1 MKPLPWAQASIRRF
15 LLVLLLPGLGAVFA
29 GELWLGWRTA
39 SEAADA
45 AYDRSLLGAVK
56 SIDSSI
62 STASGGLGVELPY
75 RMLEFFE
82 LMAQGQVFYR
92 VATEDGLVEI
102 GSANL
107 PAPTKPLQ
115 TGVPQFHEGE
125 YVGQAVR
132 VGSYARDL
140 NPPLAGQ
147 TGPQRV
153 VIQVAETLEARN
165 DFRHALVL
173 QSLARDVMLM
183 LAASALLALAI
194 AWAMRPLDRL
204 RQEVDARDPQDMTPM
219 DAHGTPSEVLP
230 LVQAINHHI
239 HRNREQTE
247 ARRRFIDDASHQLRT
262 PLTTLVTQVA
272 YAQREA
278 DPAAQRQVLDNIR
291 QQLDETIR
299 QTNQML
305 SLARADS
312 APPQRQP
319 FDAVSLAEGLVRQWW
334 AFAREQGV
342 DLGLDAPPHPLPLW
356 GEPDLLREALA
367 NLLHN
372 AIRHGGAAGQATLV
386 VRGLPDGGVQVAVVD
401 NGLGLPPDE
410 LRRAGERFFRG
421 RGGLVPGSG
430 LGLAIVRTVAE
441 RQGGQMQVAAGPGGC
456 GLAVTLT
463 LPASPELSASVTAV
477 PGFTSG

>member
-1 MKPLPWAQASIRRF
+1 VTPLSWSRASIRRF

-29 GELWLGWRTA
+29 GELWLAWRTA

-82 LMAQGQVFYR
+82 LTAQGQVFYR

-102 GSANL
+102 GSADL
-107 PAPTKPLQ
+107 PAPPRPLL
-115 TGVPQFHEGE
+115 TGQPQFHEGA

-132 VGSYARDL
+132 VGSYAREL

-147 TGPQRV
+147 AGPQRV
-153 VIQVAETLEARN
+153 VIQVAETMEART
-165 DFRHALVL
+165 DFRRALVL
-173 QSLARDVMLM
+173 QSLARDVLLM
-183 LAASALLALAI
+183 VAASALLALAI

-204 RQEVDARDPQDMTPM
+204 RQEVEARDPQDMTPM
-219 DAHGTPSEVLP
+219 DASGAPAEVLP

-239 HRNREQTE
+239 ARNREQTE

-262 PLTTLVTQVA
+262 PLTTLATQVA

-278 DPAAQRQVLDNIR
+278 DPSAQRKVLDNIR
-291 QQLDETIR
+291 AQLDETIR

-319 FDAVSLAEGLVRQWW
+319 FDAVALAEALVRQWW
-334 AFAREQGV
+334 GPARDQGV
-342 DLGLDAPPHPLPLW
+342 DLGLDAPDHPLPLL

-372 AIRHGGAAGQATLV
+372 AIRHGGAGGYVTLT
-386 VRGLPDGGVQVAVVD
+386 VRAEPGESVRLSVVD
-401 NGLGLPPDE
+401 NGPGLPPDE
-410 LRRAGERFFRG
+410 LARVGERFFRG
-421 RGGLVPGSG
+421 SGGALPGSG
-430 LGLAIVRTVAE
+430 LGLAIVRTVAQ
-441 RQGGQMQVAAGPGGC
+441 RHGGQMRVATGPEGR

-463 LPASPELSASVTAV
+463 LPASAAPSAGTGAT
-477 PGFTSG
+477 G

>member
-1 MKPLPWAQASIRRF
+1 MTPLSWSRASIRRF

-29 GELWLGWRTA
+29 GELWLAWRTA

-82 LMAQGQVFYR
+82 LTAQGQVFYR

-107 PAPTKPLQ
+107 PAPPSPLL
-115 TGVPQFHEGE
+115 TGQPQFHEGT

-132 VGSYARDL
+132 VGSYAREL

-147 TGPQRV
+147 AGPQRV
-153 VIQVAETLEARN
+153 VIQVAETLESRTE
-165 DFRHALVL
+165 FRRSLVL
-173 QSLARDVMLM
+173 QSLARDVLLM
-183 LAASALLALAI
+183 VAASALLALAI

-204 RQEVDARDPQDMTPM
+204 RQEVDARDPQDLTPV
-219 DAHGTPSEVLP
+219 DDTGAPAEVRP

-239 HRNREQTE
+239 ARNREQAE

-262 PLTTLVTQVA
+262 PLTTLATQVA

-278 DPAAQRQVLDNIR
+278 DPAAQREVLDNIR
-291 QQLDETIR
+291 AQLDETIR

-319 FDAVSLAEGLVRQWW
+319 FDAVALAEALVRQWW
-334 AFAREQGV
+334 APARDQGV
-342 DLGLDAPPHPLPLW
+342 DLGLDAPDHPLPLQ

-372 AIRHGGAAGQATLV
+372 AIRHGGSGGQVTLTV
-386 VRGLPDGGVQVAVVD
+386 CAVAEGAVRLSVVD
-401 NGLGLPPDE
+401 NGPGLPPDE
-410 LRRAGERFFRG
+410 LARAGERFFRG
-421 RGGLVPGSG
+421 GGGALPGSG
-430 LGLAIVRTVAE
+430 LGLAIVRTVAQ
-441 RQGGQMQVAAGPGGC
+441 RHGGQMRVTAGPEGR
-456 GLAVTLT
+456 GLAVTIT
-463 LPASPELSASVTAV
+463 LPSARAPESM
-477 PGFTSG
+477 PG

>member
-1 MKPLPWAQASIRRF
+1 MTAAGWARASIRRF

-29 GELWLGWRTA
+29 GELWLAWRTA

-82 LMAQGQVFYR
+82 LTAQGQVFYR

-102 GSANL
+102 GSADL
-107 PAPTKPLQ
+107 PAPPQPLQ
-115 TGVPQFHEGE
+115 TGQPQFHEGE
-125 YVGQAVR
+125 YLGQAVR
-132 VGSYARDL
+132 VGSYAREL
-140 NPPLAGQ
+140 NPPLAASSGR
-147 TGPQRV
+147 QRV
-153 VIQVAETLEARN
+153 LIQVAETLEARN
-165 DFRHALVL
+165 DFRRALVL
-173 QSLARDVMLM
+173 QSLARDVLLM
-183 LAASALLALAI
+183 VAATGLLVLAI

-204 RQEVDARDPQDMTPM
+204 RQDVDARDPQDLTPVD
-219 DAHGTPSEVLP
+219 DAGAPAEVRP

-239 HRNREQTE
+239 ERNREQVE

-278 DPAAQRQVLDNIR
+278 DPSAQRQVLENIR
-291 QQLDETIR
+291 EQLDETIR

-312 APPQRQP
+312 APPQHQL
-319 FDAVSLAEGLVRQWW
+319 FDVVALAEGLVRQWW
-334 AFAREQGV
+334 APAREQGV
-342 DLGLDAPPHPLPLW
+342 DLGLEAPDGPLTLH

-372 AIRHGGAAGQATLV
+372 AIRHGGAGCHVTLV
-386 VRGLPDGGVQVAVVD
+386 VREQPGLAVQIAVVD
-401 NGLGLPPDE
+401 DGPGLPVEE
-410 LRRAGERFFRG
+410 LARAGERFFRG
-421 RGGLVPGSG
+421 RGGALPGSG
-430 LGLAIVRTVAE
+430 LGLAIVRTVAQ
-441 RQGGQMQVAAGPGGC
+441 RHGGQMQVSKGPEGR
-456 GLAVTLT
+456 GLAVALS
-463 LPASPELSASVTAV
+463 LPAP
-477 PGFTSG
+477 PGLDVAPG

>member
-1 MKPLPWAQASIRRF
+1 MTPLSWSRASIRRF

-29 GELWLGWRTA
+29 GELWLAWRTA

-82 LMAQGQVFYR
+82 LTAQGQVFYR

-102 GSANL
+102 GSADL
-107 PAPTKPLQ
+107 PAPPRPLL
-115 TGVPQFHEGE
+115 TGQPQFHEGA

-132 VGSYARDL
+132 VGSYAREL

-147 TGPQRV
+147 AGPQRV
-153 VIQVAETLEARN
+153 VIQVAETMEART
-165 DFRHALVL
+165 DFRRALVL
-173 QSLARDVMLM
+173 QSLARDVLLM
-183 LAASALLALAI
+183 VAASALLALAI

-219 DAHGTPSEVLP
+219 DASGAPAEVLP

-239 HRNREQTE
+239 ERHREQTE

-262 PLTTLVTQVA
+262 PLTTLATQVA

-278 DPAAQRQVLDNIR
+278 DPSAQREVLDNIR
-291 QQLDETIR
+291 AQLDETIR

-319 FDAVSLAEGLVRQWW
+319 FDGVALAEALVRQWW
-334 AFAREQGV
+334 GPAREQGV
-342 DLGLDAPPHPLPLW
+342 DLGLDAPDHPLPLL

-372 AIRHGGAAGQATLV
+372 AIRHGGAGGHVTLT
-386 VRGLPDGGVQVAVVD
+386 VRAEPGESVRLSVVD
-401 NGLGLPPDE
+401 NGPGLPPDE
-410 LRRAGERFFRG
+410 LARAGERFFRG
-421 RGGLVPGSG
+421 GGALPGSG
-430 LGLAIVRTVAE
+430 LGLAIVRTVAQ
-441 RQGGQMQVAAGPGGC
+441 RHDGQMRVATGPEGR

-463 LPASPELSASVTAV
+463 LPASAAPSAGTGAT
-477 PGFTSG
+477 G

>member
-1 MKPLPWAQASIRRF
+1 MPWSRVSIRRF
-15 LLVLLLPGLGAVFA
+15 LLLLLLPGMGAVFG
-29 GELWLGWRTA
+29 GELWLAWRTA

-82 LMAQGQVFYR
+82 LTAQGQVFYR

-102 GSANL
+102 GSADL
-107 PAPTKPLQ
+107 PPPPRPLK
-115 TGVPQFHEGE
+115 TGQPQFHEGE

-132 VGSYARDL
+132 VGSYAREL

-147 TGPQRV
+147 TEPQRV

-165 DFRHALVL
+165 DFRHSLVF
-173 QSLARDVMLM
+173 QSLARDVLLM
-183 LAASALLALAI
+183 LAATGLLALAI
-194 AWAMRPLDRL
+194 AWAMRPLNRI
-204 RQEVDARDPQDMTPM
+204 RQEVDARDPQDLTPM
-219 DAHGTPSEVLP
+219 DDSGAPAEVRP

-239 HRNREQTE
+239 ERNREQAE

-262 PLTTLVTQVA
+262 PLTTLATQVA
-272 YAQREA
+272 YAQRET
-278 DPAAQRQVLDNIR
+278 DPAAQREVLETIR
-291 QQLDETIR
+291 EQLDETIR

-319 FDAVSLAEGLVRQWW
+319 FEAVALAEALVRQWW
-334 AFAREQGV
+334 GPAREQGV
-342 DLGLDAPPHPLPLW
+342 DLGLDAPDRPVPLQ
-356 GEPDLLREALA
+356 GEADLLREALA

-372 AIRHGGAAGQATLV
+372 AIRHGGAGCHVTLV
-386 VRGLPDGGVQVAVVD
+386 VRGESNGWIQLAVVD
-401 NGLGLPPDE
+401 DGPGLPIEE
-410 LRRAGERFFRG
+410 LARAGERFFRG
-421 RGGLVPGSG
+421 RGGALPGSG
-430 LGLAIVRTVAE
+430 LGLAIVRTVAQ
-441 RQGGQMQVAAGPGGC
+441 RHGGQMQVSPGREGG
-456 GLAVTLT
+456 GLAVTLK
-463 LPASPELSASVTAV
+463 LPAQPV
-477 PGFTSG
+477 PGALAG

>member
-1 MKPLPWAQASIRRF
+1 MTPRAWSRASIRRF
-15 LLVLLLPGLGAVFA
+15 LLVLLLPGLGAVFGA
-29 GELWLGWRTA
+29 ELWLAWRTA

-82 LMAQGQVFYR
+82 LTAQGQVFYR
-92 VATEDGLVEI
+92 VATEDALVEI

-107 PAPTKPLQ
+107 PAPPRPLL
-115 TGVPQFHEGE
+115 TGQPQFHEGV

-132 VGSYARDL
+132 VGSYAREL
-140 NPPLAGQ
+140 HPPLAGQ
-147 TGPQRV
+147 SGPQRV
-153 VIQVAETLEARN
+153 VIQVAETLEARTG
-165 DFRHALVL
+165 FRRALVL
-173 QSLARDVMLM
+173 QSLARDVLLM

-204 RQEVDARDPQDMTPM
+204 RREVDARNPQDMTPM
-219 DAHGTPSEVLP
+219 DASGAPAEVLP

-239 HRNREQTE
+239 DRHREQTE

-262 PLTTLVTQVA
+262 PLTTLATQVA

-278 DPAAQRQVLDNIR
+278 DPAAQREALNNIR
-291 QQLDETIR
+291 TQLDETIR

-312 APPQRQP
+312 APAQHKP
-319 FDAVSLAEGLVRQWW
+319 FDAVALAEALVGQWW
-334 AFAREQGV
+334 GPARDQGV
-342 DLGLDAPPHPLPLW
+342 DLGLDAPDHPLALS

-372 AIRHGGAAGQATLV
+372 AIRHGGAGSHVTLT
-386 VRGLPDGGVQVAVVD
+386 VRREADGAVQLTVVD
-401 NGLGLPPDE
+401 DGPGLPPDE
-410 LRRAGERFFRG
+410 LARAGERFFRG
-421 RGGLVPGSG
+421 RGAALPGSG

-441 RQGGQMQVAAGPGGC
+441 RHGGQMQVVPSPEGR

-463 LPASPELSASVTAV
+463 LPAGAAPTAAIQV
-477 PGFTSG
+477 PG

>member
-1 MKPLPWAQASIRRF
+1 MTVSGWARASVRRF

-29 GELWLGWRTA
+29 GELWLAWRTA

-82 LMAQGQVFYR
+82 LTAQGQVFYR
-92 VATEDGLVEI
+92 VATEDALVEI
-102 GSANL
+102 GSADL
-107 PAPTKPLQ
+107 PAPPRPLQ
-115 TGVPQFHEGE
+115 TGRPQFHEGV
-125 YVGQAVR
+125 YVGQPVR

-147 TGPQRV
+147 AGPQRV

-165 DFRHALVL
+165 DFRRGLVL
-173 QSLARDVMLM
+173 QALARDLLLM
-183 LAASALLALAI
+183 MAACALLILAI

-204 RQEVDARDPQDMTPM
+204 RQEVDARDPQDLTPVN
-219 DAHGTPSEVLP
+219 DTEAPVEVRP

-239 HRNREQTE
+239 ERNREQAE

-272 YAQREA
+272 YAQREP
-278 DPAAQRQVLDNIR
+278 DPAAQRQALESIR
-291 QQLDETIR
+291 EQLDETIR

-312 APPQRQP
+312 APPQRES
-319 FDAVSLAEGLVRQWW
+319 FDVVAMAESLMRQWW
-334 AFAREQGV
+334 GSAREQGV
-342 DLGLDAPPHPLPLW
+342 DLGLDVPEQAWHLV
-356 GEPDLLREALA
+356 GEPGLLREALA

-372 AIRHGGAAGQATLV
+372 AIRHGGKGSRVTLMV
-386 VRGLPDGGVQVAVVD
+386 HALPDGRVRMAVAD
-401 NGLGLPPDE
+401 DGPGLPPDE
-410 LRRAGERFFRG
+410 LARAGERFFRG
-421 RGGLVPGSG
+421 RGGTLPGTG
-430 LGLAIVRTVAE
+430 LGLSIVRTVAQ
-441 RQGGQMQVAAGPGGC
+441 RHGGQMQVNAGPDGR
-456 GLAVTLT
+456 GLTVSLT
-463 LPASPELSASVTAV
+463 LPALPAPESVT
-477 PGFTSG
+477 G

>member
-1 MKPLPWAQASIRRF
+1 MTPQAWSRASIRRF

-29 GELWLGWRTA
+29 GELWLAWRTA

-82 LMAQGQVFYR
+82 LTAQGQVFYR

-107 PAPTKPLQ
+107 PAPPRPLL
-115 TGVPQFHEGE
+115 TGQPQFHEGA

-140 NPPLAGQ
+140 QPPLAGQ

-153 VIQVAETLEARN
+153 VIQVAETLEARTG
-165 DFRHALVL
+165 FRRALVL
-173 QSLARDVMLM
+173 QSLGRDVLLM

-219 DAHGTPSEVLP
+219 DASGAPAEVLP

-239 HRNREQTE
+239 ERHREQTE
-247 ARRRFIDDASHQLRT
+247 AQRRFIDDASHQLRT
-262 PLTTLVTQVA
+262 PLTTLATQVA

-278 DPAAQRQVLDNIR
+278 NPAAQRQALDNIR
-291 QQLDETIR
+291 AQLDETIR

-319 FDAVSLAEGLVRQWW
+319 FDVVALAEALVRQWW
-334 AFAREQGV
+334 GPARDQGV
-342 DLGLDAPPHPLPLW
+342 DLGLDAPDHALPLA

-372 AIRHGGAAGQATLV
+372 AIRHGGAGSHVTLTVRADAAGA
-386 VRGLPDGGVQVAVVD
+386 VRLSVVD
-401 NGLGLPPDE
+401 DGPGLPPEE
-410 LRRAGERFFRG
+410 LVRAGERFFRG
-421 RGGLVPGSG
+421 GGGALPGSG
-430 LGLAIVRTVAE
+430 LGLAIVRTVAQ
-441 RQGGQMQVAAGPGGC
+441 RHGGQMEVAAGPEGQ

-463 LPASPELSASVTAV
+463 LPTSAATAA
-477 PGFTSG
+477 GTGATG

>member
-1 MKPLPWAQASIRRF
+1 MKPLTWSRTSIRRF

-82 LMAQGQVFYR
+82 LTAQGQVFYR

-102 GSANL
+102 GSADL
-107 PAPTKPLQ
+107 PAPPRPLK
-115 TGVPQFHEGE
+115 TGQPQFHEGV

-132 VGSYARDL
+132 LGSYAREL

-147 TGPQRV
+147 TAPQRV

-165 DFRHALVL
+165 DFRRALVL
-173 QSLARDVMLM
+173 QSLARDVLLM

-204 RQEVDARDPQDMTPM
+204 RQEVDAREPQDMTPM
-219 DAHGTPSEVLP
+219 DARDAPAEVLP

-239 HRNREQTE
+239 DRNREQAE

-262 PLTTLVTQVA
+262 PLTTLATQVA

-278 DPAAQRQVLDNIR
+278 DPSALREVLDNIR

-319 FDAVSLAEGLVRQWW
+319 FDAVALAEVLMRQWW
-334 AFAREQGV
+334 APARDQGV
-342 DLGLDAPPHPLPLW
+342 DLGLDTPEHPLPMV

-372 AIRHGGAAGQATLV
+372 AIRHGGAGCHVTLV
-386 VRGLPDGGVQVAVVD
+386 VRGRPDGTVQLAVVD
-401 NGLGLPPDE
+401 DGPGLPPED
-410 LRRAGERFFRG
+410 LARAGERFFRG
-421 RGGLVPGSG
+421 RGGALPGSG
-430 LGLAIVRTVAE
+430 LGLAIVRTVTQ
-441 RQGGQMQVAAGPGGC
+441 RLGGQMQVTAGPEGQ

-463 LPASPELSASVTAV
+463 LPAGLMSDTV
-477 PGFTSG
+477 SG

>member
-1 MKPLPWAQASIRRF
+1 VTPLSWSRASIRRF

-29 GELWLGWRTA
+29 GELWLAWRTA

-82 LMAQGQVFYR
+82 LTAQGQVFYR

-102 GSANL
+102 GSADL
-107 PAPTKPLQ
+107 PAPPMPLQ
-115 TGVPQFHEGE
+115 TGQPQFHEGA
-125 YVGQAVR
+125 YVGHAVR
-132 VGSYARDL
+132 VGSYAREL

-147 TGPQRV
+147 AGPQRV
-153 VIQVAETLEARN
+153 VIQVAETLESRTA
-165 DFRHALVL
+165 FRRGLVL
-173 QSLARDVMLM
+173 QSLARDVLLM
-183 LAASALLALAI
+183 VAASALLALAI

-204 RQEVDARDPQDMTPM
+204 RQEVDARDPQDLTPG
-219 DAHGTPSEVLP
+219 DDTAAPAEVRP

-239 HRNREQTE
+239 ARNREQTE

-262 PLTTLVTQVA
+262 PLTTLATQVA

-278 DPAAQRQVLDNIR
+278 DPAAQRQVLDKIR
-291 QQLDETIR
+291 AQLDETIR

-319 FDAVSLAEGLVRQWW
+319 FDAVALAEALVRQWW
-334 AFAREQGV
+334 GPARDQGV
-342 DLGLDAPPHPLPLW
+342 DLGLHAPDHALPLS

-372 AIRHGGAAGQATLV
+372 AIRHGGAGGHVTLT
-386 VRGLPDGGVQVAVVD
+386 VRGGAEGEVQMTVMD
-401 NGLGLPPDE
+401 NGPGLPPDE
-410 LRRAGERFFRG
+410 LARAGERFFRG
-421 RGGLVPGSG
+421 GGGTLPGSG
-430 LGLAIVRTVAE
+430 LGLAIVRTVAQ
-441 RQGGQMQVAAGPGGC
+441 RHGGQMQVAAGPEGQ

-463 LPASPELSASVTAV
+463 LPAPPAAESL
-477 PGFTSG
+477 PG

>member
-1 MKPLPWAQASIRRF
+1 MTVAGWARASIRRF
-15 LLVLLLPGLGAVFA
+15 LLVLLLPGLGVVIA

-39 SEAADA
+39 SDAADA

-62 STASGGLGVELPY
+62 STASGGIGVELPY

-82 LMAQGQVFYR
+82 LTAQGQVFYR

-102 GSANL
+102 GSADL
-107 PAPTKPLQ
+107 PAPPRPLK
-115 TGVPQFHEGE
+115 TGQPQFHESE
-125 YVGQAVR
+125 YLGQPVR
-132 VGSYARDL
+132 VGSYAREL
-140 NPPLAGQ
+140 EPPLAGQ

-165 DFRHALVL
+165 EFRRALVL
-173 QSLARDVMLM
+173 QSLARDLLLM

-204 RQEVDARDPQDMTPM
+204 RQEVDARDPQDLTPV
-219 DAHGTPSEVLP
+219 DDTGAPAEVRP

-239 HRNREQTE
+239 GRHREQTE

-262 PLTTLVTQVA
+262 PLTTLATQVA

-278 DPAAQRQVLDNIR
+278 DPAAQRQVLETIR
-291 QQLDETIR
+291 EQLDETIR

-312 APPQRQP
+312 APPQRQA
-319 FDAVSLAEGLVRQWW
+319 FDAVALAEALVRQWW
-334 AFAREQGV
+334 GLAREQGV
-342 DLGLDAPPHPLPLW
+342 DMGLDAPDGPLPLQ
-356 GEPDLLREALA
+356 GEPDLLREALS

-372 AIRHGGAAGQATLV
+372 AIRHGGAGCQVTLV
-386 VRGLPDGGVQVAVVD
+386 VRAQPDGAVQMSVVD
-401 NGLGLPPDE
+401 NGPGLPPDE
-410 LRRAGERFFRG
+410 RARAGERFFRG
-421 RGGLVPGSG
+421 RGGAVPGSG
-430 LGLAIVRTVAE
+430 LGLAIVRTVTQ
-441 RQGGQMQVAAGPGGC
+441 RHDGQMQVSAGPDGQ
-456 GLAVTLT
+456 GLAVTLC
-463 LPASPELSASVTAV
+463 LPAP
-477 PGFTSG
+477 PGNAPAAG